1 VKPILLGDIGGTNAR
16 FALLRDGVIGPLERL
31 QTGDFPTSEAA
42 IDRVLAEHG
51 GDADLGGI
59 ALAVAGPIDAGRASL
74 TNSHWVLD
82 AEALRRR
89 YKLRSAQLVNDFEA
103 TAWSLPHLTP
113 DFLVPLGGGQRDR
126 EQPAVAMGPGTGL
139 GVACYIP
146 GPKGARVL
154 PGEGGHATLPASD
167 EREAAVIA
175 VLRKTFGHASIERA
189 LSGEGLVNLYRA
201 LAALDGAAVQERSP
215 QQITE
220 AALAGNGPYCGAAVR
235 MFCSMLG
242 NVAGNLALT
251 IRSAGGVFLA
261 GGILPH
267 LIGYLPGTNFRERFE
282 EKGRFRPWLREVP
295 VFVITHPESAMVGLK
310 SLVEND

>member
-1 VKPILLGDIGGTNAR
+1 MKPILLGDIGGTNAR
-16 FALLRDGVIGPLERL
+16 FALLADGAIGPIERL
-31 QTGDFPTSEAA
+31 HTGDFPTSEAA

-51 GDADLGGI
+51 GNAALGGM
-59 ALAVAGPIDAGRASL
+59 ALAAAGPIEAGRAAL
-74 TNSHWVLD
+74 TNSHWILD

-89 YKLRSAQLVNDFEA
+89 YGLRSVQLLNDFEA

-126 EQPAVAMGPGTGL
+126 DAPAVAMGPGTGL
-139 GVACYIP
+139 GVAFYVP
-146 GPKGARVL
+146 GPKGALVF

-175 VLRKTFGHASIERA
+175 TLRNSFGHVSIERA
-189 LSGEGLVNLYRA
+189 LSGEGIVNLYRA
-201 LAALDGAAVQERSP
+201 LATLDGAAVPERSP
-215 QQITE
+215 AQVTE
-220 AALAGNGPYCGAAVR
+220 AALARDCPYSDAAVG
-235 MFCSMLG
+235 MFCSLLG

-267 LIGYLPGTNFRERFE
+267 LISYLPTTKFRDRFE
-282 EKGRFRPWLREVP
+282 EKGRFRPWLRQVP
-295 VFVITHPESAMVGLK
+295 VFVITHPECTMVGLK
-310 SLVEND
+310 SLVESR